1 MMLKLKLQ
9 YFGGLYPPGSS
20 VHADS
25 PGKNSGVGLPF
36 PSQGDLPNPGIKP
49 MSPACQVDSLP
60 PSHLGSPK
68 DTHYPAPS
76 LLTP

>member
-1 MMLKLKLQ
+1 MDR
-9 YFGGLYPPGSS
+9 GGSS

-49 MSPACQVDSLP
+49 MSPAWQAISLP
-60 PSHLGSPK
+60 LSQLGSPN
-68 DTHYPAPS
+68 D
-76 LLTP
+76 